1 MLAQDRMIAFET
13 HNFLLEQEVKKLEM
27 DLEVYEELI
36 AENDEHREL
45 WEKAKTKTIKRLN
58 EIYGWD
64 ITKNDRPVW
73 RVTTR

>member
-13 HNFLLEQEVKKLEM
+13 HNLLLEQEAKKLEM

-36 AENDEHREL
+36 AENDEHRVL

-73 RVTTR
+73 SVTTR